1 MSSVTF
7 IATNFVPA
15 APRLRTMT
23 ARSLEQSDSA
33 QKTTNYVVSYG
44 NIKQMERTDP
54 TEDSI
59 NGITNLITQ
68 HYMKGRYNHVI
79 TLSLYNPMDTLEN
92 VAISALDNT
101 FDTIDSSFLE
111 QYPILYVCIIPR
123 QIYTN
128 HGEIGEQLADNAA
141 TMLNRYGFID
151 IGCKIHEGLEIPK
164 YVLVRA
170 NDIGSSGIVENFNE
184 FW

>member
-1 MSSVTF
+1 MSAVTF

-15 APRLRTMT
+15 APKLRTMT

-68 HYMKGRYNHVI
+68 QYMRGRYNHVI

-101 FDTIDSSFLE
+101 FDIIDASFAE
-111 QYPILYVCIIPR
+111 QYPILYICIIPR
-123 QIYTN
+123 QIYIN
-128 HGEIGEQLADNAA
+128 QEDLGEQLADSAA
-141 TMLNRYGFID
+141 SMLNRYGFID
-151 IGCKIHEGLEIPK
+151 IGCKIHNGLRIPK

-170 NDIGSSGIVENFNE
+170 NDIGSSGIVENFKE